1 MIFLVSM
8 MIIVW
13 RLVSLVVLLLVLLPI
28 LLALYQLF

>member
-1 MIFLVSM
+1 MIFFVSI